1 MKNYK
6 IVKLK
11 SGEDIIGTVRVG
23 KDENV
28 KIYRPMVFK
37 TMVQSDLFGGM
48 KELFMLKNWLLLSDD
63 KVAIIKKDAIN
74 TIINASQ
81 DASLLYEVEKEKES
95 TRKIPKPKAKKIDQQ
110 GETGPHV
117 GLDPF
122 DIIDKHIKELLEKN
136 DKMYEQE
143 SNLKDVAKRKP
154 DDKMIFMNMIFSPD
168 VLVELLKTGILDR
181 KEFGEMIN
189 EITNSNGEGMNP
201 DKYTGN
207 KKDKKDFGNSW
218 TDWHPDPSSDE
229 YK

>member
-6 IVKLK
+6 IIKLK
-11 SGEDIIGTVRVG
+11 SGEDVIGTVRVG

-28 KIYRPMVFK
+28 KVFRPMVFK
-37 TMVQSDLFGGM
+37 SMVQSDLFGGM
-48 KELFMLKNWLLLSDD
+48 KEYFMLKNWLMMSDD
-63 KVAIIKKDAIN
+63 KVAVIKKDAIN
-74 TIINASQ
+74 TIINASS
-81 DASLLYEVEKEKES
+81 DASALYEVEKEKQDN
-95 TRKIPKPKAKKIDQQ
+95 RKTPKPKAKKPELQ
-110 GETGPHV
+110 GETGPDV

-143 SNLKDVAKRKP
+143 SNIKDLAKHKP
-154 DDKMIFMNMIFSPD
+154 DDKMIFMNMVFTPD
-168 VLVELLKTGILDR
+168 VLVELLKAGILDR

-189 EITNSNGEGMNP
+189 EITNTNGEGMNP
-201 DKYTGN
+201 QKYTGN